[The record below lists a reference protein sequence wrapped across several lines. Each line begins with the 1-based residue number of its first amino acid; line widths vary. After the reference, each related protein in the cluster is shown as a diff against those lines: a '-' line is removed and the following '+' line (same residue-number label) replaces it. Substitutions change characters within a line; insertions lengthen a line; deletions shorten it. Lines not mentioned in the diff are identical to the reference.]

1 MVQADNGEY
10 IFVDNPLLGL
20 PLASI
25 LYLLQEKLDYEIKPD
40 AADFVIED
48 FLTAFNFTEPE
59 IVVLKREILRLSN
72 NPGSATSSL
81 PASSAAAPASP
92 SSLSA
97 SPAAAPASASSLAGA
112 PAAAPASASSL
123 AASPAAADAPP
134 SSPSSP
140 SSAAASPTTTSVNT
154 ETEEMPSYSFFI
166 RPIEDI
172 DIEQFYTMLAEYG
185 AVIPGVTI
193 YDEEVGEE
201 EAPVEVGGAAAAVS
215 AAEAAVSAA
224 EAVEMGGEFHE
235 EFDKEAAA
243 RAAASQV
250 GTLSVQGD
258 SQSQR
263 LLMGSPP
270 RKSGKSGMPPNIGTP
285 PPSARGQ
292 SARLLLEGAGGMGEE
307 AEPGKPKAPRPQ
319 LELKS
324 TEPRGGSSEQ
334 PMEGSARRQKGG
346 SRYKKTFKRGKSR
359 KRTTYRNRP

>member
-1 MVQADNGEY
+1 
-10 IFVDNPLLGL
+10 
-20 PLASI
+20 
-25 LYLLQEKLDYEIKPD
+25 
-40 AADFVIED
+40 
-48 FLTAFNFTEPE
+48 
-59 IVVLKREILRLSN
+59 
-72 NPGSATSSL
+72 
-81 PASSAAAPASP
+81 
-92 SSLSA
+92 
-97 SPAAAPASASSLAGA
+97 
-112 PAAAPASASSL
+112 
-123 AASPAAADAPP
+123 
-134 SSPSSP
+134 
-140 SSAAASPTTTSVNT
+140 
-154 ETEEMPSYSFFI
+154 MPSYSFFI

-185 AVIPGVTI
+185 AVIPGVTL
-193 YDEEVGEE
+193 YDKVVGEE

-215 AAEAAVSAA
+215 AAEA
-224 EAVEMGGEFHE
+224 VEMGGEFHE
-235 EFDKEAAA
+235 EFDKEPAA

-270 RKSGKSGMPPNIGTP
+270 RKSGMPPNIGTP

-292 SARLLLEGAGGMGEE
+292 SARLLLEAAGGMGEE

-334 PMEGSARRQKGG
+334 PIEGSARRQKGG